1 MTTKEVSKMIADIG
15 IPCAYYQFS
24 KATAKPPPFICF
36 YYPASAD
43 FMADNVNYAKINA
56 LTIELYT
63 DNKNFDLEQQVEAAL
78 IAHEL
83 PFSRDETYIGSERM
97 YMVIFN
103 TEVLINADES

>member
-15 IPCAYYQFS
+15 IPNAYYQFS
-24 KATAKPPPFICF
+24 EATAKPPPFICF

-43 FMADNVNYAKINA
+43 FMADNINYAKINA

-63 DNKNFDLEQQVEAAL
+63 DNKDFDLEQQVEAAL

-83 PFSRDETYIGSERM
+83 PFTREETYIDTQRM

-103 TEVLINADES
+103 TEVLINANES

>member
-15 IPCAYYQFS
+15 IPHAYYQFS

-43 FMADNVNYAKINA
+43 FMADNINYAKINA

-63 DNKNFDLEQQVEAAL
+63 DNKDFDLEQQVEAAL

-83 PFSRDETYIGSERM
+83 PFTREETYIDSERM

>member
-1 MTTKEVSKMIADIG
+1 MTTKEISKMIADIG
-15 IPCAYYQFS
+15 IPHAYYQFS

-36 YYPASAD
+36 YYPNSAD
-43 FMADNVNYAKINA
+43 FMADNINYAKINA

-63 DNKNFDLEQQVEAAL
+63 DNKDFDLEQQVEAAL

-83 PFSRDETYIGSERM
+83 PFIREETYIDSERM

-103 TEVLINADES
+103 TEVLINVDES